1 MENNIEDYLNSL
13 PIEVKNVI
21 EKVLALEREKLKLS
35 KPRGIK
41 NQIKKI
47 IHEEIK
53 QLED

>member
-1 MENNIEDYLNSL
+1 MQNYIEDYLNSL

-21 EKVLALEREKLKLS
+21 NKVLELELERIEMT

-41 NQIKKI
+41 EDIKKI

-53 QLED
+53 HLED

>member
-21 EKVLALEREKLKLS
+21 EKVLALEREKLELI

-41 NQIKKI
+41 DEIKKI

-53 QLED
+53 QLEN